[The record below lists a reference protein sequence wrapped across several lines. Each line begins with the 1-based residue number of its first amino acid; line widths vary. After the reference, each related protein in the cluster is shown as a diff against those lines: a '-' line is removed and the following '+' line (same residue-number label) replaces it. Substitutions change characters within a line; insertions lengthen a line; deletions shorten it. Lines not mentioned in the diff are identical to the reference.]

1 MCVVYLPNDALDELD
16 ENLMKNIISVDRS
29 FFVEFS
35 ELKTK
40 KWRTQTNLLKLY
52 SFLYSGPWQLYLGSV
67 PKYKV
72 HLGSEQTIPCV
83 LR

>member
-1 MCVVYLPNDALDELD
+1 MCVDYLPNDALDELD

-52 SFLYSGPWQLYLGSV
+52 S
-67 PKYKV
+67 K
-72 HLGSEQTIPCV
+72 
-83 LR
+83 